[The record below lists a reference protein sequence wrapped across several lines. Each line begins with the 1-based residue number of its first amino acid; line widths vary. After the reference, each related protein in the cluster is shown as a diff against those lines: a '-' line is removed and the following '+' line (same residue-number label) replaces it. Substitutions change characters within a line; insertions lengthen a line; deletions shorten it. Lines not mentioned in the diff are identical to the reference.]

1 MHAMTIFGSQD
12 WLSYPSS
19 QCIVVQFFL
28 PVLCGTLRDSTR
40 PQGSLTGFLY
50 IGMQVSAQ
58 KVNGSGNY
66 LEGVHC
72 IVTFGL
78 GNSLMQ

>member
-12 WLSYPSS
+12 WLSYTSS

-28 PVLCGTLRDSTR
+28 PVSCGTLRDSTR
-40 PQGSLTGFLY
+40 PQGSLIGFLY

-58 KVNGSGNY
+58 KGNGSGNY

-72 IVTFGL
+72 IVTLGL
-78 GNSLMQ
+78 GNPLMQ

>member
-1 MHAMTIFGSQD
+1 
-12 WLSYPSS
+12 
-19 QCIVVQFFL
+19 
-28 PVLCGTLRDSTR
+28 LRDSTR

-72 IVTFGL
+72 IVTLGL
-78 GNSLMQ
+78 GNPLMQ